1 MLNIVE
7 EAVEPIRRGVDDA
20 VAMDVKV
27 DVVRGDDDRV
37 GKAIVISQ
45 RGRESYRNGR
55 VVGRLEQ
62 RGALK

>member
-37 GKAIVISQ
+37 GQAIVISQ